1 MVGNSPLATL
11 SGQTGPYTLRNLT
24 PHEVV
29 LELGDGRRLRFPAAG
44 VVPRLLL
51 GEGSVETLR
60 VIDPEHS
67 GAAQAD
73 ASTTQASTN
82 TSQGCVDIPVAVGTQ
97 MVGLEPPLPPAS
109 PGTLLITSRVV
120 AEHCPDRDD
129 LVWPDDLL
137 RDDDGQVVAARRLA
151 RRAPTRVPGQPEG
164 SHTSREHE
172 RLEEEDKA

>member
-1 MVGNSPLATL
+1 MTTCHPWTL
-11 SGQTGPYTLRNLT
+11 VNLT

-51 GEGSVETLR
+51 VEGSVETLR

-82 TSQGCVDIPVAVGTQ
+82 ALQDCVDVPVSVGTR
-97 MVGLEPPLPPAS
+97 MVGLEPPLPPAI
-109 PGTLLITSRVV
+109 PGTLLITSRIV

-137 RDDDGQVVAARRLA
+137 RDDDGRVVAARRLA

-164 SHTSREHE
+164 SQKSRESE
-172 RLEEEDKA
+172 RSKEGDRV